1 MQYLRY
7 EIVKIALNN
16 SNMAQHN
23 LLGGK
28 GEMLA
33 SRFLL
38 DKGYAVH
45 HHNWRSGHKEIDIS
59 AQERNVL
66 VFVEVKSRTSEEYG
80 NAYDAVDDKKIRLLI
95 SAAQAYIRKYNID
108 LKFRFDIITVIG
120 NSEPYRIEHI
130 EDAFYPEW

>member
-7 EIVKIALNN
+7 EIVKIALHN

-23 LLGGK
+23 LLGNK

-45 HHNWRSGHKEIDIS
+45 HHNWRSGHKEIDII
-59 AQERNVL
+59 AQQRDTL

-95 SAAQAYIRKYNID
+95 TAAQAYIRKYNID

-120 NSEPYRIEHI
+120 NGEPYRIEHI

>member
-1 MQYLRY
+1 
-7 EIVKIALNN
+7 
-16 SNMAQHN
+16 MAQHN
-23 LLGGK
+23 LLGNK

-45 HHNWRSGHKEIDIS
+45 HHNWRSGHKEIDII
-59 AQERNVL
+59 AQWRDTL

-95 SAAQAYIRKYNID
+95 SAAQAYLQKYKID

-120 NSEPYRIEHI
+120 QQEPYKIEHI
-130 EDAFYPEW
+130 EDAFIPEW

>member
-1 MQYLRY
+1 
-7 EIVKIALNN
+7 
-16 SNMAQHN
+16 MAQHH
-23 LLGGK
+23 LLGNK
-28 GEMLA
+28 GETLA
-33 SRFLL
+33 SRYLL

-45 HHNWRSGHKEIDIS
+45 HHNWRSGHKEIDII
-59 AQERNVL
+59 AQQRNVL

-80 NAYDAVDDKKIRLLI
+80 NAYYAVDDKKIRFLI

-120 NSEPYRIEHI
+120 NSEPYIIEHI

>member
-1 MQYLRY
+1 MRFKSTYTVGVFSEFIARLYLRLHGF
-7 EIVKIALNN
+7 KIL
-16 SNMAQHN
+16 
-23 LLGGK
+23 K
-28 GEMLA
+28 
-33 SRFLL
+33 SRYIT
-38 DKGYAVH
+38 GRNTHRA
-45 HHNWRSGHKEIDIS
+45 EIDII
-59 AQERNVL
+59 AQQRNVL